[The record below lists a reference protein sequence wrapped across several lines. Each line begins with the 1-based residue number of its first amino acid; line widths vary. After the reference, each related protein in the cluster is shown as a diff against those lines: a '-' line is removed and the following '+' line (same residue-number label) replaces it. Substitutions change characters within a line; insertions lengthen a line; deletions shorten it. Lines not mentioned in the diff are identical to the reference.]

1 MKKKIDTKNS
11 IIYKSDIT
19 NDLGDAITYIEC
31 NGYFSNTEDFSEYRY
46 GELIE
51 VRASYKRDCAFCA
64 CGLNFE
70 TYFQYFAPES
80 GIVFEKTEEE
90 KKLRPFKDTEEFF
103 EETGFELGKTI
114 RYRKKDS
121 KDNRECVVI
130 LNGYL
135 SDGQILLGAFYYKLE
150 DLFNYYEYYDIYNLI
165 WKPFGI
171 EVNE

>member
-11 IIYKSDIT
+11 VIYKSDIT
-19 NDLGDAITYIEC
+19 NDLEKAITYIEC

-90 KKLRPFKDTEEFF
+90 KKLRPYKDIEEFF
-103 EETGFELGKTI
+103 DETGLDYGKTI
-114 RYRKKDS
+114 RYRKKD
-121 KDNRECVVI
+121 DTDRECVVI
-130 LNGYL
+130 INGYIN
-135 SDGQILLGAFYYKLE
+135 DGRILLGAVYYQLDYLVK
-150 DLFNYYEYYDIYNLI
+150 YYEYYDPYNLI
-165 WKPFGI
+165 WKPFGV
-171 EVNE
+171 EE